1 MPSEASACAHP
12 MVDLIEWIPVS
23 RPNKIVIH
31 KEISNFN
38 RNRIDMSLGL
48 AILCG
53 WSQIEP
59 TPSIRYYLGVARLLR
74 RVWPHSSPSLNRV
87 PKRLQCRPPIDRNP
101 WPIDD
106 THTPSIEFGHDS
118 IPGHL
123 RINRSIPLTPLKLS
137 RHPITGQQYHIL
149 RAYYDGEQPAP
160 GRRGGAVQEAPSGTA
175 AAPRQ
180 DEEEKE
186 EAERGGAG
194 GRGADRGGPA
204 AEPDGRDGG
213 GHQGGT

>member
-12 MVDLIEWIPVS
+12 LVDLIEWIPVS

-31 KEISNFN
+31 KEINNFN

-53 WSQIEP
+53 WSQIEKANTVDP
-59 TPSIRYYLGVARLLR
+59 LLFRSGSSVLR

-87 PKRLQCRPPIDRNP
+87 PKRLNCRPPIDRNP

-106 THTPSIEFGHDS
+106 THTPWIEFGHDS

-123 RINRSIPLTPLKLS
+123 RIN
-137 RHPITGQQYHIL
+137 
-149 RAYYDGEQPAP
+149 
-160 GRRGGAVQEAPSGTA
+160 
-175 AAPRQ
+175 
-180 DEEEKE
+180 
-186 EAERGGAG
+186 
-194 GRGADRGGPA
+194 
-204 AEPDGRDGG
+204 
-213 GHQGGT
+213 